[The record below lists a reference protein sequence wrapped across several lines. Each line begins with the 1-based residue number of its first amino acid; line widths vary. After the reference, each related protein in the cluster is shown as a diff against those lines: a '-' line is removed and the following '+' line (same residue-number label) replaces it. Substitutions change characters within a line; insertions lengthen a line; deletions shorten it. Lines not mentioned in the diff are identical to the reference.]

1 MPEAQLDR
9 FMLKIL
15 LDYPGEAHE
24 QQVVA
29 NWDAGFNSRRLNE
42 VNIEPL
48 SDADAVSRCR
58 REVSTARMEPDVT
71 RGRWER

>member
-1 MPEAQLDR
+1 LPEAQLESLHVED
-9 FMLKIL
+9 L
-15 LDYPGEAHE
+15 LDYPGEQHE

-48 SDADAVSRCR
+48 ADADAISRCR
-58 REVSTARMEPDVT
+58 REVSTARMEPGVQ
-71 RGRWER
+71 RYAG